1 MADRRRHSDD
11 AATRASGEERARPRH
26 GESGERRCALSRE
39 VYAPDLLIRFVADP
53 DGAIVPDLA
62 RRLPGRGVWVR
73 SCKSSVAEA
82 VRRNVFARSLKRT
95 VSIDPA
101 LPERVDGLLEK
112 RVLEA
117 LALANKAGA
126 VTTGFQQVDALIES
140 GKAQALVQAADAA
153 EGGRAKIARKFVA
166 VERADG
172 REPAL
177 VTSLSTEQLSLAIGR
192 SNVVHAALIHG
203 GTTERFLSEAE
214 RLSRYRSGS
223 AASDWPENAKTLEV

>member
-1 MADRRRHSDD
+1 MADRRRHSED
-11 AATRASGEERARPRH
+11 AAPPARGDGRARPRH
-26 GESGERRCALSRE
+26 DEAGERRCALSRE
-39 VYAPDLLIRFVADP
+39 VCAPELLIRFVADP
-53 DGAIVPDLA
+53 DAAIVPDLA
-62 RRLPGRGVWVR
+62 RRLPGRGVWIKA
-73 SCKSSVAEA
+73 CKASVAEA
-82 VRRNVFARSLKRT
+82 ARRNVFARSLKRS
-95 VSIDPA
+95 VRVDPA
-101 LPERVDGLLEK
+101 LHERVEELIEK

-126 VTTGFQQVDALIES
+126 VSSGFQQVDALIEC
-140 GKAQALVQAADAA
+140 GKALALVQAGDAA
-153 EGGRAKIARKFVA
+153 EGGRDKLARKFVA
-166 VERADG
+166 VQRADG

-203 GTTERFLSEAE
+203 GTSERFLSEAE